1 MTSNTPAFWSQLHH
15 VLGQGVSPDLSFSIC
30 KMGIIPMPW
39 ACSAAFGE
47 EEVRDG
53 RMVSGGDWPVK
64 DIGAVEAVS

>member
-1 MTSNTPAFWSQLHH
+1 
-15 VLGQGVSPDLSFSIC
+15 
-30 KMGIIPMPW
+30 MPW

-53 RMVSGGDWPVK
+53 RMISGGDWPVK